1 MIFFILTQ
9 IKPNTMRK
17 VLHIASSEGSEGF
30 LLQKGGGLLP
40 IMAYMGRWEQGTF
53 SGFRYIKGNLQVER
67 YEREG
72 KSNV

>member
-1 MIFFILTQ
+1 MLW
-9 IKPNTMRK
+9 
-17 VLHIASSEGSEGF
+17 
-30 LLQKGGGLLP
+30 KGGGLLP

-72 KSNV
+72 SLTFKYVKGTLIKMFGKTHLMVLWGYHFNL